1 MSSTISLNASVR
13 SNLLTLK
20 STAEQLSTTT
30 ERLSSGKKVASA
42 IDNPTNYF
50 AAQNYNEKADT
61 LSSRLDGM
69 SNATEQINA
78 ADNGITNIKSFLS
91 QMQGVVNDALS
102 NTDAASR
109 RSLGEQFNELV
120 VQVRDMAED
129 SSYGGINLLYDNASS
144 TVEFGENIGDSELK
158 LQGFNI
164 SAASGD
170 VDATGEVG
178 SSSILGGTYAS
189 AASVSSSAAVV
200 YVASVAADVDL
211 SVASVASVAS
221 AASVAS
227 SASYAAGNEKFAL
240 SIDAQGSDV
249 IGIKSA
255 GTDNTGVTGWEI
267 DWGSD
272 DYQDDLTGLLTNIE
286 SLDSTLQIQ
295 SSKLANNLAIITQR
309 QDYTDQEI
317 NILQEGAD
325 KLTAADLN
333 EEGANMLSLQT
344 SQSLAVQSLTLA
356 SSSAANV
363 LTLIRG

>member
-1 MSSTISLNASVR
+1 MSTAISLDSSVR

-20 STAEQLSTTT
+20 STTASLATTT

-50 AAQNYNEKADT
+50 AAQNYSDKATT
-61 LSSRLDGM
+61 LSNRLDGM
-69 SNATEQINA
+69 STATEQINA

-102 NTDAASR
+102 NTDATSR
-109 RSLGEQFNELV
+109 RSLGEQYNQLI
-120 VQVRDMAED
+120 VQVRDMAQD
-129 SSYGGINLLYDNASS
+129 SGYGGINLLSDNASS
-144 TVEFGENIGDSELK
+144 TVEFGQNIGDSTLK
-158 LQGFNI
+158 LEGFNI

-170 VDATGEVG
+170 VDASGEVG
-178 SSSILGGTYAS
+178 SSSIQGGTYAS
-189 AASVSSSAAVV
+189 AASVSSSAAVA

-211 SVASVASVAS
+211 SIASVASVAS

-227 SASYAAGNEKFAL
+227 SASYAAGNEEFAL
-240 SIDAQGSDV
+240 SIDVQGSDV
-249 IGIKSA
+249 VGIRSA

-272 DYQDDLTGLLTNIE
+272 DYQDELTGLLTNIE
-286 SLDSTLQIQ
+286 SMDTTLQTQ
-295 SSKLANNLAIITQR
+295 SSKLANNLSVITTR
-309 QDYTDQEI
+309 ETFTDKEI
-317 NILQEGAD
+317 NILDEGAD
-325 KLTAADLN
+325 NLTAADMN
-333 EEGANMLSLQT
+333 EEGANLLSLQT

-356 SSSAANV
+356 SSSASNV